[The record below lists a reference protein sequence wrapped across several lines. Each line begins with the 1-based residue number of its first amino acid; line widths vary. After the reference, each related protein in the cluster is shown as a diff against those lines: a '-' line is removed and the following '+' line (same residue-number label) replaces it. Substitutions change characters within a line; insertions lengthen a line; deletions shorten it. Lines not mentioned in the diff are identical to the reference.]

1 MVRLQNGVTEERKLF
16 LRHLCK
22 RRTVACIMTGEAQ
35 WINVYVDVCKYLWR
49 VGSLQL
55 WLVLSVGKEIP
66 SAGYFPDRHCFK
78 IWFWLHAIRNDN
90 KTVISYSNCE
100 LKIIPLMGILI
111 FNDVKF
117 VLGKNFSHLC
127 TVPLAINLCVC
138 YIYFKSCEFGQ
149 TPAMLT

>member
-22 RRTVACIMTGEAQ
+22 RRTVVCIMTGEAQ

-111 FNDVKF
+111 FNDMWSLSWGRISPTCALYLWLSIYVSVIFILK
-117 VLGKNFSHLC
+117 VVNLLKPLLC
-127 TVPLAINLCVC
+127 
-138 YIYFKSCEFGQ
+138 
-149 TPAMLT
+149 